1 MGDSGEG
8 GGVGG
13 GGRCGRL
20 RGGGGGAGDWGKV
33 WETEGRPGGHHPPN
47 LYHKRLSDFETNC
60 WDTFISEL
68 ESRAPTLLHIMLTLV
83 SFNDRRNKIK
93 VGASHHP
100 GVCAAVA
107 ILLKERSKNMCG
119 LQSLVFVWG
128 VCDGTSD
135 RITDN

>member
-1 MGDSGEG
+1 MAVQG
-8 GGVGG
+8 
-13 GGRCGRL
+13 L
-20 RGGGGGAGDWGKV
+20 REAVYAHLLQTLTDECSSLCQITGPSLFRSISV
-33 WETEGRPGGHHPPN
+33 T
-47 LYHKRLSDFETNC
+47 DFETNC

-68 ESRAPTLLHIMLTLV
+68 ESRAPTLLHIVLTLV

-119 LQSLVFVWG
+119 LQSLVSVLLYACHSEKL
-128 VCDGTSD
+128 VCALHIQFISPYT
-135 RITDN
+135 